1 MALTFDRRGGVLSG
15 PNDGRAT
22 AAQRRSHGTGAMAYL
37 TVIAV
42 AAVLLL
48 QATSAIPAGSV
59 EGALTIAVVYL
70 LAAVA
75 VGMREAWLRRRGPIG
90 WIVNMVVTVVAALMA
105 AQLTGGALAQG
116 LSRLFE
122 LDGSLMRTG
131 GPALSIALVGT
142 MLASIFAAWLALQVT
157 NRWR

>member
-1 MALTFDRRGGVLSG
+1 
-15 PNDGRAT
+15 
-22 AAQRRSHGTGAMAYL
+22 
-37 TVIAV
+37 
-42 AAVLLL
+42 
-48 QATSAIPAGSV
+48 
-59 EGALTIAVVYL
+59 
-70 LAAVA
+70 
-75 VGMREAWLRRRGPIG
+75 MREAWLRRRGPIG

-142 MLASIFAAWLALQVT
+142 MLASIFAAWLALLVT